1 MKQKVIFFGLLMVF
15 LFTCSS
21 QALQVNVHFDRLYG
35 LAPGDRVL
43 FESNTAGRVDSIHY
57 NKDGSYDVRLL
68 IDAGFAEAATE
79 FTRFAVVDDASLRGH
94 KAVAMQLSR
103 RNGQPLSDGALVKGE
118 EPGDTLSGRF
128 HHGLD
133 VWFATLKEQLEQ
145 FADDVKQVP
154 ESKAY
159 RQLERSLS
167 ELAEEIARSEAQARR
182 KLKEEWL
189 PLIEKE
195 LEQLKRQLQE
205 QGREEEAAPLQKEI
219 DRIRRI

>member
-1 MKQKVIFFGLLMVF
+1 MKQKVILFGLLMVF
-15 LFTCSS
+15 FITCRS
-21 QALQVNVHFDRLYG
+21 QALQVNVHFDSLYG

-43 FESNTAGRVDSIHY
+43 FESNAAGRVDSIHY

-68 IDAGFAEAATE
+68 IDTGFTDAATE
-79 FTRFAVVDDASLRGH
+79 YTRFTVVDDASHSGH
-94 KAVAMQLSR
+94 KAVAMVLSR
-103 RNGQPLSDGALVKGE
+103 KDGQPLTDGALVKGDE
-118 EPGDTLSGRF
+118 SGNLLSGRF

-159 RQLERSLS
+159 KQLERSLS
-167 ELAEEIARSEAQARR
+167 DLAEEIGRSEAQARR

-195 LEQLKRQLQE
+195 LEQLKRRLKE
-205 QGREEEAAPLQKEI
+205 QGREDEAAPLQEELE
-219 DRIRRI
+219 RIRRI